1 VKQTCSILDTGIK
14 EESVDAV
21 KKIGGIGGFG
31 RGDRRECRS
40 GYGLGVRRMLR
51 MPAPEPVT
59 NVGLMAA
66 RTKGDEGV
74 LARGR
79 MRVANFSGRA

>member
-1 VKQTCSILDTGIK
+1 MKQTSYILDTDIK
-14 EESVDAV
+14 EERVDAV
-21 KKIGGIGGFG
+21 KKIGGIGRFR

-40 GYGLGVRRMLR
+40 GYGLGVRRML
-51 MPAPEPVT
+51 APEPVT
-59 NVGLMAA
+59 NVGLIAA

-79 MRVANFSGRA
+79 TGRC